1 MAVFSSQN
9 HPRSTQEFPTSSQG
23 QPPKMKLGWACDE
36 THEVM
41 TEAVVGAL
49 NCDFPRHMHGTH
61 AAEAESTRL
70 GAQAFEISHR
80 H

>member
-1 MAVFSSQN
+1 MHQKTEDITASSETKVAKAVLNPGS
-9 HPRSTQEFPTSSQG
+9 EEC
-23 QPPKMKLGWACDE
+23 LEA
-36 THEVM
+36 M